1 LSFLVDTNVISEI
14 QKGAR
19 CDQSVMA
26 WWNSIEMSE
35 LYLSVMVAGEISR
48 GIEKL
53 MNSDPNRARIYRT
66 WLGSVI
72 QALDGRILDVELET
86 AELWGK
92 LTSRRSKP
100 LVDTLLAATALTHNL
115 TLVTRNTRDIQETG
129 VRYLNPFQPGPQK
142 GTDSP

>member
-1 LSFLVDTNVISEI
+1 
-14 QKGAR
+14 
-19 CDQSVMA
+19 MA